1 MPDLAPPADD
11 PADDRAEALAQRLLA
26 ACDGEADH
34 LVIFE
39 LIAMLG
45 EVIGRSPRD
54 RQGLCTIVDVQ
65 LRHYVSEIPYPVDDA

>member
-1 MPDLAPPADD
+1 MPDLATPAND
-11 PADDRAEALAQRLLA
+11 PADDRAEALAQRLAA
-26 ACDGEADH
+26 ACDGEADC

-39 LIAMLG
+39 LIALLA

-65 LRHYVSEIPYPVDDA
+65 LRHYVSEIPPLPDDA

>member
-1 MPDLAPPADD
+1 MPDLAPTADD
-11 PADDRAEALAQRLLA
+11 PDDDRAEALAARLRA
-26 ACDGEADH
+26 ACDGEPDH
-34 LVIFE
+34 LVLCE

-54 RQGLCTIVDVQ
+54 RQGLCTVVDVQ